1 MADVTEQTP
10 LAATPE
16 QRPKRKG
23 LVAGVTVLSLALGYA
38 TVTAA
43 NRRFLAF
50 SGPDPVQIRLRED
63 TDYCLGIQDWQ
74 VADKRSQVILVNA
87 SPGGIS

>member
-23 LVAGVTVLSLALGYA
+23 LVAAVSVIALTSSGDQ
-38 TVTAA
+38 TA
-43 NRRFLAF
+43 R
-50 SGPDPVQIRLRED
+50 
-63 TDYCLGIQDWQ
+63 
-74 VADKRSQVILVNA
+74 
-87 SPGGIS
+87 

>member
-23 LVAGVTVLSLALGYA
+23 LVAAVAAVSWGYPKRRLDRKVEVSA
-38 TVTAA
+38 T
-43 NRRFLAF
+43 
-50 SGPDPVQIRLRED
+50 
-63 TDYCLGIQDWQ
+63 
-74 VADKRSQVILVNA
+74 
-87 SPGGIS
+87 

>member
-23 LVAGVTVLSLALGYA
+23 LVAAVAALSLTLGPGRA
-38 TVTAA
+38 T
-43 NRRFLAF
+43 L
-50 SGPDPVQIRLRED
+50 LC
-63 TDYCLGIQDWQ
+63 Y
-74 VADKRSQVILVNA
+74 LV
-87 SPGGIS
+87 